1 MCVSLLS
8 DRTDGWFTSFARFAV
23 GLAIG
28 LVELKIRR
36 QPFKIVKWKPWLGR
50 GVFGAVAMILYYL
63 SIAYGSAGRAS
74 VFNNS
79 FPLFVAIIAIL
90 VLRERVFASTVI
102 GLVVAF
108 SGVAVV
114 LWDGAGIYPLA
125 DSAGM
130 LSGFLAGISYHFN
143 KKASK
148 TEDPIVIYLGVC
160 IVGMLATAFSA
171 GQIANLDPAAVVL
184 LLLAGAGA
192 YAAQICITIGL
203 RDIPTT
209 EGSVHTFVKIPITVI
224 AGALILGQPVTV
236 RFAAGTALLILGLW
250 ISQRSKDAGK

>member
-8 DRTDGWFTSFARFAV
+8 DRTDGWFTSFTRFAV
-23 GLAIG
+23 GLIIG
-28 LVELKIRR
+28 LAELKIRR
-36 QPFKIVKWKPWLGR
+36 RPFKIVRFKPWLGR
-50 GVFGAVAMILYYL
+50 GIFGAAGMILYYL

-79 FPLFVAIIAIL
+79 FPLFVALIAII
-90 VLRERVFASTVI
+90 VLKERVVPSTIV
-102 GLVVAF
+102 GLIVAF

-125 DSAGM
+125 DTVGM

-143 KKASK
+143 KRASK

-160 IVGMLATAFSA
+160 IVGMIATAFSA
-171 GQIANLDPAAVVL
+171 GQIAHLDLPAVIL

-209 EGSVHTFVKIPITVI
+209 SGSVHTFLKIPLTVLGGI
-224 AGALILGQPVTV
+224 IVLGQPVTV
-236 RFAAGTALLILGLW
+236 RFAAGTALLLAGLW
-250 ISQRSKDAGK
+250 INQRAKDIGK